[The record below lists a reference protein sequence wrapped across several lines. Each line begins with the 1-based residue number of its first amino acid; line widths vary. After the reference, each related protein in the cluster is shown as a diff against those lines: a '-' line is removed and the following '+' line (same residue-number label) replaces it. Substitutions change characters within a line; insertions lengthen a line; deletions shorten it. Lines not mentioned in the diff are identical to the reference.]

1 MAAEKKGVCTW
12 RANPLR
18 FTYLH
23 NEGSAALKPLESAL
37 TQFARIILLES
48 SITKKAGVEVVM
60 DNHTI
65 ITQLRMVEKVC
76 VGKRY
81 KVPNQLGYTKRC

>member
-1 MAAEKKGVCTW
+1 
-12 RANPLR
+12 
-18 FTYLH
+18 
-23 NEGSAALKPLESAL
+23 
-37 TQFARIILLES
+37 
-48 SITKKAGVEVVM
+48 M